1 MRAFAGF
8 IASRRGKWIVLGVCV
23 VLFAALMPL
32 GQKLGDETQDD
43 TTSFLPASAESTEVV
58 KTLDDDF
65 ASGETVQS
73 TIVYKRDGAL
83 TAADKQKIAAD
94 ARELEALPDS
104 ELPLTNPP
112 LVPFAPGSPPG
123 LVSAD
128 GSLAYTVLTTRT
140 NYDEEP
146 EWGKTVRD
154 VTGDESDGMRILLTG
169 ELGFQ
174 ADSEEV

>member
-73 TIVYKRDGAL
+73 TIVYHRDGGL
-83 TAADKQKIAAD
+83 TTADKQLIAEQ

-104 ELPLTNPP
+104 ELPLSQPP
-112 LVPFAPGSPPG
+112 VAPFAKGSPPG
-123 LVSAD
+123 LVSSD
-128 GSLAYTVLTTRT
+128 GSLAYTVLTTAT
-140 NYDEEP
+140 NYDEEAD
-146 EWGKTVRD
+146 WGKNV
-154 VTGDESDGMRILLTG
+154 
-169 ELGFQ
+169 
-174 ADSEEV
+174 